1 MKSKGATRDNHRFL
15 DMSRATTKSVLS
27 ESEQQFVE
35 LLQDLDF
42 GRVEEL
48 FIRDGKPVLQPP
60 PRAVATLKMQ
70 PDRRSRDEAR
80 PRDFSLKQSVV
91 LLLLLIRQIGDGK
104 ILRIEVRHGL
114 PVTVDVDGPV
124 VRRGASLSNK

>member
-1 MKSKGATRDNHRFL
+1 MPQLIRKSD
-15 DMSRATTKSVLS
+15 LS
-27 ESEQQFVE
+27 EPEQQLVE

-48 FIRDGKPVLQPP
+48 HVRGGEPVFDPP

-70 PDRRSRDEAR
+70 AGTPARGEAHLT
-80 PRDFSLKQSVV
+80 DFSLKQSVV
-91 LLLLLIRQIGDGK
+91 LLMLLMRQIGDGR
-104 ILRIEVRHGL
+104 ILLVEVRHGL

-124 VRRGASLSNK
+124 IRRGELPKHR